1 MLRQALEILHI
12 FPDQLGGAVVVIDDC
27 ENAVDDGMVRLQETD
42 DDAEDDMRKGIGE
55 VVGLRLEE
63 CANGR
68 FALCLAALAG
78 SRLWCWLRT

>member
-42 DDAEDDMRKGIGE
+42 DNTEYDMRDGIGE
-55 VVGLRLEE
+55 VVGLRFEE
-63 CANGR
+63 CADRR
-68 FALCLAALAG
+68 FAWCFAAFA
-78 SRLWCWLRT
+78 SRLR